1 MNICRCWIGVFLC
14 HLQHSLHT
22 LGEREREKS
31 GDADPW
37 QVQNPEEQE
46 GNAVLPGRCV
56 AIAMVQLTLL
66 ILQTHKP
73 TIWGLVLPPINWWL
87 WWRLLIGFYVLGFTT
102 HLLGLPH
109 YFSLVPFFLAIVVSL
124 IPFLAIWINSFAGRD
139 GDGCLVALP
148 AGRVLISSASDGSL

>member
-1 MNICRCWIGVFLC
+1 MFLC

-22 LGEREREKS
+22 LGETQREREEREREKS

-56 AIAMVQLTLL
+56 AVAMVQLTLL

-73 TIWGLVLPPINWWL
+73 TIWGLVLPPINW
-87 WWRLLIGFYVLGFTT
+87 
-102 HLLGLPH
+102 
-109 YFSLVPFFLAIVVSL
+109 
-124 IPFLAIWINSFAGRD
+124 
-139 GDGCLVALP
+139 
-148 AGRVLISSASDGSL
+148 